1 MTTLRQRQGRSFKT
15 IDLPIRVKSCNA
27 FSRGRGWKGHHFGYI
42 KPVRQCVCLAV
53 RGLVGKQVP
62 PLVVRLTRIAPR
74 ALDVDNLISGMKPV
88 RDGVTD
94 GLGLADDSEKTGLT
108 WEYAQMRGVA
118 REYGLRIEIRGG

>member
-1 MTTLRQRQGRSFKT
+1 
-15 IDLPIRVKSCNA
+15 
-27 FSRGRGWKGHHFGYI
+27 
-42 KPVRQCVCLAV
+42 
-53 RGLVGKQVP
+53 
-62 PLVVRLTRIAPR
+62 
-74 ALDVDNLISGMKPV
+74 MKPV